1 MYGCHFNSNGTM
13 INEYTIT
20 VFTEHQT
27 GMLQRVVSIFTKRHI
42 NIESLTTSK
51 SSIEAIHRFTIV
63 VNVTQD
69 MVEKLVAQLEKQ
81 IDIVKAFY
89 YERDEIVYQE
99 VALYKVPLEAFTKG
113 ENLERL
119 VRAHNA
125 RILDIEPE
133 YVVIEK
139 TGHQHETEAL
149 LNALRS
155 IGIYEFARSG
165 RVAIVKPMERLN
177 KYLKSLE
184 DYASNV
190 NGNNPLF

>member
-1 MYGCHFNSNGTM
+1 M
-13 INEYTIT
+13 IKEYTIT

-51 SSIEAIHRFTIV
+51 SSIEGIHRFTIV
-63 VNVTQD
+63 VNVTHD

-155 IGIYEFARSG
+155 IGIYEFVRSG

-184 DYASNV
+184 EENANSNGV
-190 NGNNPLF
+190 ED